1 MCMSNVGLSWIKK
14 DLGRK
19 IIEIRRTRGYILN
32 KEVFRVKKELK
43 VMEDELR
50 KNADELMKDA
60 NNLKKEMKEL
70 KKELEEKCLER

>member
-1 MCMSNVGLSWIKK
+1 MSNVGLSWIKK

-19 IIEIRRTRGYILN
+19 IIEIRRTKGYIVN

-50 KNADELMKDA
+50 KNADELMK
-60 NNLKKEMKEL
+60 EMKEL
-70 KKELEEKCLER
+70 KKELE